1 MRLVKPLGRE
11 TAASYSA
18 SWMWKATTAE
28 ARKEAGNRGAQFTMQ
43 LLKRIRT
50 WVRPDIRRATDGV
63 GLFFA
68 ITLFFCLIQSAH
80 DGIVKR
86 NRDFDQYRW
95 WYPIYRAV
103 QPYLN

>member
-1 MRLVKPLGRE
+1 V
-11 TAASYSA
+11 
-18 SWMWKATTAE
+18 WKATTAE
-28 ARKEAGNRGAQFTMQ
+28 ARKEAGNRGAQLTMQ

-50 WVRPDIRRATDGV
+50 WVRPDIRQAIDGV

-68 ITLFFCLIQSAH
+68 ITL